1 MNRLYIMYK
10 HHLALAAGAYYTNM
24 SPLVY
29 NAYYTSVF
37 LRQRVY
43 DVALGLSVSREF
55 PPGPPSRGSATHP
68 AALCYKQRS
77 PSPTDLAAAHTR
89 LCSLPT
95 SSSAAASTPIT
106 CYSSMSSLP
115 TASSRPMSTPSSPA
129 GIGATQNPSF
139 PTPERFNASSSGSNV
154 ITSGGGLK
162 GRRRTGSLGRPQNV
176 PSQHGSKIRPQRTS
190 KVSQKLK
197 ILPSPDEQDEES
209 GRDVYSQGVSLL
221 HTLKYCRGNL

>member
-1 MNRLYIMYK
+1 MTSCLAFRYHANFRSGLPLGGLQPILQLFATINV
-10 HHLALAAGAYYTNM
+10 HH
-24 SPLVY
+24 
-29 NAYYTSVF
+29 
-37 LRQRVY
+37 RQ
-43 DVALGLSVSREF
+43 
-55 PPGPPSRGSATHP
+55 P
-68 AALCYKQRS
+68 
-77 PSPTDLAAAHTR
+77 DLATAHTR
-89 LCSLPT
+89 LRSLPT
-95 SSSAAASTPIT
+95 SSFTVASTPLT

-129 GIGATQNPSF
+129 VIGATQNPSF

-154 ITSGGGLK
+154 ATSGGGLK

-209 GRDVYSQGVSLL
+209 GRDVYSQGASLL
-221 HTLKYCRGNL
+221 HTLKYCRENL